1 MLKVFLNW
9 LKQLFGRN
17 NGGKMD
23 NSIVESAAAIAQA
36 SPGALALIK
45 KIPLLREYILYEKG
59 QGMLHEAVNE
69 KMVNEYKILNDPIA
83 QANFINSFPT
93 ETERNLIA
101 GHILDVQAN
110 AQKCL
115 NVAEVLKR
123 FNENIK
129 STDEKDVDDQQMD
142 PDWWM
147 LWLERA
153 KMTSS
158 PQKQEILA
166 KALELEN
173 KKHGTISARFIRVL
187 GDMSADDLSFFEE
200 NVKYFS
206 KDGYLFSQINS
217 FGGEKEFETIK
228 LNTQTK
234 LENYSVARFATGI
247 GEYHF
252 MRPLSNIPHKCFS
265 INYVGYSILVWKEQE
280 QLDVS
285 YSMSLTAEGR
295 LLRNFLNSSS
305 DLDFYKSISQ
315 KISKQLKCRA
325 SVHLALDDGRISK
338 KAIASFI
345 NGEAESS
352 DNVNDLF

>member
-1 MLKVFLNW
+1 ME
-9 LKQLFGRN
+9 
-17 NGGKMD
+17 
-23 NSIVESAAAIAQA
+23 NSIVESAATIAQA

-59 QGMLHEAVNE
+59 KGMLHEAVNE

-93 ETERNLIA
+93 ESERNLIA

-129 STDEKDVDDQQMD
+129 STDEKDVDDKQMD
-142 PDWWM
+142 SDWWM
-147 LWLERA
+147 LWLEWA

-158 PQKQEILA
+158 PRKQEILA
-166 KALELEN
+166 KALEVEN

-206 KDGYLFSQINS
+206 KDGYLHSQINAFS
-217 FGGEKEFETIK
+217 GEDEFEKIE
-228 LNTQTK
+228 LNKQAR
-234 LENYSVARFATGI
+234 LENFSVARFAAGI

-252 MRPLSNIPHKCFS
+252 MGPVSNIAHRCFS
-265 INYVGYSILVWKEQE
+265 INYVGFSILVWKELE
-280 QLDVS
+280 KLEIS

-295 LLRNFLNSSS
+295 LLRDFLNPSS
-305 DLDFYKSISQ
+305 DLNFYKSISQ
-315 KISKQLKCRA
+315 KISKQLNCRA
-325 SVHLALDDGRISK
+325 SVHPAFDDGRISK
-338 KAIASFI
+338 KAVASFM
-345 NGEAESS
+345 NGVAESV
-352 DNVNDLF
+352 DNVKDLF